1 MKLKS
6 FIVSFL
12 AATFAFVSCYQL
24 EDESLGTPTIKL
36 STVEMSFD
44 EAGGE
49 QQLTLTATRDW
60 MVENDA
66 DWLVVSP
73 ESGAASSDVQ
83 TVTVTVLEN
92 TGMDRTAD
100 VVFTI
105 GMSSKTLTVTQ
116 TGPGGSTEAL
126 IVYANDFDKVKAEKG
141 EKWSTYLDTFDGWR
155 NETGTGIETV
165 TYASKSLTARTNS
178 GNGSAGKYSDYVQ
191 LGASGM
197 NYLWFGTAPTYFA
210 VKDITL
216 PEGKT
221 DYTLSFGAERYL
233 YEAKQNVFDWNE
245 FSVYVSADANKW
257 VKLSFDF
264 AGGAL
269 PDGRWDLASTT
280 FTVPAGTTSLNVYF
294 TSSLGS
300 AYAIDDL
307 KLVQADKAGTAID
320 FAAGD
325 EFEVGGDIPGT
336 GGNQGG
342 GESDATAIYSNN
354 YDKEAAAQGTNGWPF
369 LDSSDAW
376 KNAAGTGA
384 ANVTYNSKNVT
395 LQRTLQ

>member
-24 EDESLGTPTIKL
+24 EDENLGTPAIKL

-116 TGPGGSTEAL
+116 AGPGGSTEAL
-126 IVYANDFDKVKAEKG
+126 IVYANDFDKVKA
-141 EKWSTYLDTFDGWR
+141 
-155 NETGTGIETV
+155 
-165 TYASKSLTARTNS
+165 A
-178 GNGSAGKYSDYVQ
+178 
-191 LGASGM
+191 
-197 NYLWFGTAPTYFA
+197 
-210 VKDITL
+210 
-216 PEGKT
+216 
-221 DYTLSFGAERYL
+221 
-233 YEAKQNVFDWNE
+233 
-245 FSVYVSADANKW
+245 
-257 VKLSFDF
+257 
-264 AGGAL
+264 
-269 PDGRWDLASTT
+269 
-280 FTVPAGTTSLNVYF
+280 
-294 TSSLGS
+294 
-300 AYAIDDL
+300 
-307 KLVQADKAGTAID
+307 
-320 FAAGD
+320 
-325 EFEVGGDIPGT
+325 
-336 GGNQGG
+336 
-342 GESDATAIYSNN
+342 
-354 YDKEAAAQGTNGWPF
+354 
-369 LDSSDAW
+369 
-376 KNAAGTGA
+376 
-384 ANVTYNSKNVT
+384 
-395 LQRTLQ
+395 